1 MGRSLW
7 PPCLQDFN
15 TELMGVL
22 CALRVEVLIATEYAE
37 PMRAGM
43 TG

>member
-7 PPCLQDFN
+7 PPCLRDFN
-15 TELMGVL
+15 TERTEVPR
-22 CALRVEVLIATEYAE
+22 ALRIEVLTATEYAE